1 MITQAMLNDIED
13 IELAG
18 IDTSDYPDFC
28 DAYICGAYWRSTGQA
43 LTEDELNEVQDKY
56 PDFVY
61 EAVMKHLY

>member
-18 IDTSDYPDFC
+18 IDTSDYPDF
-28 DAYICGAYWRSTGQA
+28 
-43 LTEDELNEVQDKY
+43 
-56 PDFVY
+56 VY